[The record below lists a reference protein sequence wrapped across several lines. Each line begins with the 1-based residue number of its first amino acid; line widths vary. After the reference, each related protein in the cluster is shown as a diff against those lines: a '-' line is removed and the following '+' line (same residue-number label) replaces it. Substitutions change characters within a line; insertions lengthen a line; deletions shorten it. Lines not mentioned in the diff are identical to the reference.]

1 MELFIPIL
9 LILFGLGLIA
19 LEVYVVP
26 GIGVVGF
33 VGGAVIIAGVIYAFV
48 AHGAAGGALA
58 ALGSLGV
65 GGGMFYLMWESGAW
79 DRFVLAANLSR
90 DTDADAR
97 DQDARSRYLGRDAI
111 AITPLRPGG
120 IVEVGGERVEV
131 QTEGEFIASGS
142 AVRIVAMDRRR
153 FFVRLA
159 DAPDAETIVTPDHG
173 EKP

>member
-9 LILFGLGLIA
+9 LIFFGLALIA

-33 VGGAVIIAGVIYAFV
+33 VGGAVIIAGVVYAFV
-48 AHGAAGGALA
+48 TNGFGGGLIAAS
-58 ALGSLGV
+58 GSLAL

-79 DRFVLAANLSR
+79 DRFVLAASLSR
-90 DTDADAR
+90 DTEADAR
-97 DQDARSRYLGRDAI
+97 DADARSRYLGREAI

-120 IVEVGGERVEV
+120 IVEVSGERVEV

-142 AVRIVAMDRRR
+142 MVRIVAMDRRR
-153 FFVRLA
+153 FFVRMA
-159 DAPDAETIVTPDHG
+159 DAPDTEPAASGDA
-173 EKP
+173 

>member
-1 MELFIPIL
+1 M
-9 LILFGLGLIA
+9 
-19 LEVYVVP
+19 
-26 GIGVVGF
+26 
-33 VGGAVIIAGVIYAFV
+33 IYAFV

-173 EKP
+173 EER